1 MNETRACEGHLGPP
15 VTSRRLTKGE
25 GFDFR
30 GHLGVT
36 GSILVVLEAS
46 RFWSVPST
54 LVAARV
60 GWKASPR
67 TASVHAELAD
77 GDAIGRAEELDE
89 KIVGTALRTPTVNPL
104 VIRDIAALWWR

>member
-25 GFDFR
+25 DFDFR

-89 KIVGTALRTPTVNPL
+89 KIVGPALRAP
-104 VIRDIAALWWR
+104 AAVK